1 MNFAVITAAGVG
13 SRMNNQIPKQFLT
26 VNDKPI
32 VIHTIEAIHRNPNI
46 DQILVACLGGWEK
59 MLQSYVKEH
68 GLNKV
73 KWIIEGGETGQETIT
88 KSLETIRKV
97 ASPTDLIMIHD
108 GNRPFVEEHI
118 INESIRVCKQH
129 GNAVAAIPCTE
140 AILQLEEVGSDI
152 PQSRLSIDR
161 DQLVRT
167 QTPHTFP
174 FAVLDQAYQE
184 IKAIDDSAV
193 AACTV
198 MVALGKDVFFSP
210 GSELNFK
217 ITTQDDLK
225 MFSLLVKAGIKDG
238 V

>member
-1 MNFAVITAAGVG
+1 MNIAIITAAGVG

-32 VIHTIEAIHRNPNI
+32 VVHTIEAIHRNNNI
-46 DQILVACLGGWEK
+46 DAILVACLGGWEK
-59 MLQSYVKEH
+59 MLESYVREH
-68 GLNKV
+68 NLSKV
-73 KWIIEGGETGQETIT
+73 KWIIEGGQSGQETIT
-88 KSLETIRKV
+88 KSLETLRDEV
-97 ASPTDLIMIHD
+97 SATDLIMIHD

-118 INESIRVCKQH
+118 INESIRVCKKH
-129 GNAVAAIPCTE
+129 GNAVAAIPCVE
-140 AILQLEEVGSDI
+140 AILRLEDVNSETPKSCF
-152 PQSRLSIDR
+152 SIDR

-174 FAVLDQAYQE
+174 YSVLDQAYQD
-184 IKAIDDSAV
+184 IKKIDDSAV

-225 MFSLLVKAGIKDG
+225 LFSLLVKAGLKDL